1 MSWRAAALIAWA
13 VVGSVAAL
21 PTIAAADPDL
31 AWHAPSELPERGGRA
46 RARRAA
52 ARRAVARSLRR
63 SASRS
68 TSRAIAT
75 RYVAHVGGRTL
86 TSPTCDDLTDAVA
99 IVIARIAFAVPA
111 RPSEDMDVE
120 AVVPTTPDS
129 VARPSGRWTAGA
141 RLSFVVSGIGSV
153 PDVGI
158 GGELAV
164 VVQRDRIF
172 AEVAG
177 SEWVSSDARVV
188 TGAAPRMDVG
198 LHTMTV
204 RAGYAA
210 LTPLRGWAVVDVGA
224 LSGTGEALDNAR
236 MGSGPWVAVG
246 AGFGVA
252 WPMARAVRVVGTLE
266 VLAAIEHRTTF
277 ELGDG
282 QVVYQP
288 APASARATFGLEV
301 GWQ

>member
-1 MSWRAAALIAWA
+1 MASRALIAWV

-21 PTIAAADPDL
+21 PTIAAADPNL
-31 AWHAPSELPERGGRA
+31 AWHAPSECPSAADA
-46 RARRAA
+46 RARVE
-52 ARRAVARSLRR
+52 RRLGGQSLDCFVVGVAVDI
-63 SASRS
+63 ASDPDG
-68 TSRAIAT
+68 
-75 RYVAHVGGRTL
+75 YVAHVGGRTL

-111 RPSEDMDVE
+111 RPNEDMDVE

-141 RLSFVVSGIGSV
+141 RLSFVSGIGSV

-164 VVQRDRIF
+164 VVQRDCIF

-252 WPMARAVRVVGTLE
+252 WPIARAVRVVGTLE

-288 APASARATFGLEV
+288 APASARTTFGLEV
-301 GWQ
+301 GWP